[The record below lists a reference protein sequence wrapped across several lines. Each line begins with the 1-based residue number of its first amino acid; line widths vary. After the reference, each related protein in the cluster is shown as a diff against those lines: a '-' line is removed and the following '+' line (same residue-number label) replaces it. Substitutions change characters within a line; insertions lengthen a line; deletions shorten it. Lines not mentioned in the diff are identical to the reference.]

1 MDAEENQMQVSL
13 NAHSPWKSL
22 RDSHIPTAATKQW
35 KVENQKQVSHFP
47 LPTVSLFRPN
57 SERRPGGGA
66 PLLLQAHCSI
76 RNCSSTAG
84 MRKRARW
91 RRNLDRHLDADLSF
105 DVFNRHHFD
114 GVPGTAIQER
124 AVGAL

>member
-1 MDAEENQMQVSL
+1 MSRLMVWRSQSAGRFHGHEF
-13 NAHSPWKSL
+13 L
-22 RDSHIPTAATKQW
+22 RLYTEPASGNT
-35 KVENQKQVSHFP
+35 
-47 LPTVSLFRPN
+47 
-57 SERRPGGGA
+57 
-66 PLLLQAHCSI
+66 
-76 RNCSSTAG
+76 STAG

-124 AVGAL
+124 AVGALAGAFLAANAQERVDFDASEGRVFIVGDPVH